1 MANCSD
7 YISAD
12 DLKTGKQAVQHI
24 EHVAKSKD
32 TNGAHA
38 LTVTDTIR
46 GEQVTNLTLDGM
58 EAQFQTAQNERET
71 EFEASQADKEARFQ
85 QFLLNSGYQ
94 FLGDYENGPYT
105 ITELNQVIRY
115 QGELWRLNASTTPPY
130 TTTGINS
137 TSWAVDVTHLVSV
150 GDAALRQELSGK
162 TTGKGDSLVAHAFNT
177 TNGDSITVGTYLTNF
192 ESLRSFYK
200 TSDNGDWG
208 PAVTRASAYSSTN
221 GIAIR
226 VDGLFQIK
234 TQPSYSSNCT
244 FIGLG
249 RFTGFYCADDAPIV
263 LAYANGKS
271 NITIRDMSFNGGMTS
286 ATTVKNSTRGLRFI
300 NCTNIDL
307 IRVWGTRFADWG
319 FSFETCDGVRA
330 YHGTVFG
337 GGLGLPGG
345 RDGLH
350 FLNCRNVDVF
360 DWDVESG
367 DDCVASTTEGGFDS
381 YNLRFRAIRGK
392 SDIASLI
399 TIGFESDLSG
409 TQDNVKIN
417 DVYPKTPGSVRYVV
431 QCRGATANSI
441 KSVTISQVFGKS
453 NLYGMYLQN
462 IKRAV
467 LNDITVDSITQHGIY
482 ATTCDSIRGTD
493 VIANTVATGFDGMQF
508 ASCNR
513 VSLTRP
519 AANNAPTFNAQF
531 NACGVVSI
539 DDANFVDA
547 GTAAARFVNCT
558 RVTFHGDALNTVGAY
573 GISQA
578 GNTYIKEKP
587 GSRISGVT
595 SAYNSI
601 PNNGVTDD
609 AYAYG
614 DISQDSATTIS
625 SASVYTTDRMT
636 VTASATGQIDVVF
649 TRQMRTNRY
658 GVKVQ
663 PYGSSP
669 VRHRVGPKSQTG
681 FSIFFDNFSGTAINA
696 SFYLEINNSGGA
708 SV

>member
-32 TNGAHA
+32 ANGAHA

-58 EAQFQTAQNERET
+58 ETQFQTAQDERET
-71 EFEASQADKEARFQ
+71 EFVASQADKEARFQ

-105 ITELNQVIRY
+105 ITGRNQIIRY
-115 QGELWRLNASTTPPY
+115 QNEFWRLNAATNPPY
-130 TTTGINS
+130 ITTGVNS

-150 GDAALRQELSGK
+150 GDANLRQELASKGA
-162 TTGKGDSLVAHAFNT
+162 GKGATLVSHIFDSS
-177 TNGDSITVGTYLTNF
+177 NGQSISVDTYLTNF

-200 TSDNGDWG
+200 TADNGDWG
-208 PAVTRASAYSSTN
+208 PAVTRASAYSGST

-234 TQPSYSSNCT
+234 TQPTYSSNCT

-249 RFTGFYCADDAPIV
+249 KNTGFYCADDSPVV
-263 LAYANGKS
+263 LAYANGKT
-271 NITIRDMSFNGGMTS
+271 NITIDNMFFNGGMTS

-300 NCTNIDL
+300 NCTNL
-307 IRVWGTRFADWG
+307 IVTRVWGTRFADWG

-330 YHGTVFG
+330 HHGTVFG

-350 FLNCRNVDVF
+350 FLNCRNCDVF

-367 DDCVASTTEGGFDS
+367 DDCVASTTEGSFDS
-381 YNLRFRAIRGK
+381 YNLRFRNIRGK

-409 TQDNVKIN
+409 TQDNIKIN
-417 DVYPKTPGSVRYVV
+417 DVYLKTPGSVRYVV
-431 QCRGATANSI
+431 QCRGATANGI
-441 KSVTISQVFGKS
+441 KSVTIDQVFGKS
-453 NLYGMYLQN
+453 NLYGVYLQN
-462 IKRAV
+462 VKRAV
-467 LNDITVDSITQHGIY
+467 LNDVTVDSITQHGFY
-482 ATTCDSIRGTD
+482 AIGCDSIRGTD
-493 VIANTVATGFDGMQF
+493 IIANTIASGFDGMQF

-513 VSLTRP
+513 VALSRP
-519 AANNAPTFNAQF
+519 AASDAPTFGAQF
-531 NACGVVSI
+531 NACGVVSV
-539 DDANFVDA
+539 DDANFVNG
-547 GTAAARFVNCT
+547 GTSSVRFVNCT
-558 RVTFHGDALNTVGAY
+558 RATFHGDALNTVGPY
-573 GISQA
+573 GISQS
-578 GNTYIKEKP
+578 GNTYFKEKP
-587 GSRISGVT
+587 GSRVSGVT

-601 PNNGVTDD
+601 PNNGVTDE
-609 AYAYG
+609 AFAYG

-625 SASVYTTDRMT
+625 STSVYTTDRMT
-636 VTASATGQIDVVF
+636 VTASATGQIDIVF
-649 TRQMRTNRY
+649 TRPMRNNRY
-658 GVKVQ
+658 GVDVQ
-663 PYGSSP
+663 TYGSIQ
-669 VRHRVGPKSQTG
+669 RGWRVGPKSNNG
-681 FSIFFDNFSGTAINA
+681 FSIFFYDSANAAANA
-696 SFYLEINNSGGA
+696 SFWLKVYNSGGA
-708 SV
+708 NA

>member
-1 MANCSD
+1 MATTPTNNSIPSED
-7 YISAD
+7 PRDLKFNAGKIDEEVNGSAD
-12 DLKTGKQAVQHI
+12 YYTDRFSAQRLTNTGRNNHFQSQMAQQAG
-24 EHVAKSKD
+24 D
-32 TNGAHA
+32 W
-38 LTVTDTIR
+38 L
-46 GEQVTNLTLDGM
+46 EQFN
-58 EAQFQTAQNERET
+58 QQN
-71 EFEASQADKEARFQ
+71 SDFQ

-105 ITELNQVIRY
+105 IAARNQIIRY
-115 QGELWRLNASTTPPY
+115 HNEFWRLNAATNPPY
-130 TTTGINS
+130 TTTGVNS
-137 TSWAVDVTHLVSV
+137 TSWTTDVTHLVSV
-150 GDAALRQELSGK
+150 GDANLRQELSGK
-162 TTGKGDSLVAHAFNT
+162 TTGKGDSLVSHSFNS
-177 TNGDSITVGTYLTNF
+177 TNGDSINVGTYLTNF

-200 TSDNGDWG
+200 TADNGDWG
-208 PAVTRASAYSSTN
+208 PAVTRASAYSSVN

-249 RFTGFYCADDAPIV
+249 RFTGFYCADDAPVV
-263 LAYANGKS
+263 LVYANGKS
-271 NITIRDMSFNGGMTS
+271 NITIRNMLFNGGMTS

-300 NCTNIDL
+300 SCTNIDL
-307 IRVWGTRFADWG
+307 IDVWGTRFADWG

-330 YHGTVFG
+330 HHGTVFG

-367 DDCVASTTEGGFDS
+367 DDCVASTTEGGFNS

-399 TIGFESDLSG
+399 TIGFERDLSG

-417 DVYPKTPGSVRYVV
+417 DVYPKTAGSVRYVV
-431 QCRGATANSI
+431 QCRGASANSI
-441 KSVTISQVFGKS
+441 KSVTISKVLGQS
-453 NLYGMYLQN
+453 NLYGIYLQN
-462 IKRAV
+462 VKRAI
-467 LNDITVDSITQHGIY
+467 LNDVIVDSITQHGLY
-482 ATTCDSIRGTD
+482 ATACDSIRGTD
-493 VIANTVATGFDGMQF
+493 IIANTVAAGFDGMQF

-513 VSLTRP
+513 VSLLRP
-519 AANNAPTFNAQF
+519 AANDAPTYDAQF
-531 NACGVVSI
+531 NGCGVVSI
-539 DDANFVDA
+539 DDANFVNG
-547 GTAAARFVNCT
+547 GTASVRFVNCT
-558 RVTFHGDALNTVGAY
+558 RATFHGDALNTVGAY

-578 GNTYIKEKP
+578 GTTYLKEKP
-587 GSRISGVT
+587 GSRVSGAT

-609 AYAYG
+609 AFAYG

-649 TRQMRTNRY
+649 SRPMRTNRY
-658 GVKVQ
+658 GVDVQ
-663 PYGSSP
+663 TYGT
-669 VRHRVGPKSQTG
+669 VQRRARVGAKSNTG
-681 FSIFFDNFSGTAINA
+681 FSIFFDDFTGAAANA
-696 SFYLEINNSGGA
+696 SFWLKIFNSGGA
-708 SV
+708 NA